1 MLGDVVSLVGTFRI
15 AKEGGWWNSRNRR
28 AAHMY
33 CVECVR
39 RGGKWV
45 RFNDMTQRVEYLH
58 LKVGVKNT
66 WRKKWTLEREESQS
80 FAPTEAKTVATVEAD
95 VPMEDQLNLTICL
108 ANTTHTIF
116 CKERPQEKKQTPT
129 DPSEHFTIRAPL
141 EASFKHKSSN
151 PKQLI
156 RNAQKHQNGNK
167 TPKFV
172 DVGIVVGIFLA
183 ASIFDMCYFAYKVFL

>member
-1 MLGDVVSLVGTFRI
+1 MSPT
-15 AKEGGWWNSRNRR
+15 KTNNENK
-28 AAHMY
+28 HPP
-33 CVECVR
+33 
-39 RGGKWV
+39 
-45 RFNDMTQRVEYLH
+45 QRKRPTAQSPKAQRPIVT
-58 LKVGVKNT
+58 NANN
-66 WRKKWTLEREESQS
+66 ER
-80 FAPTEAKTVATVEAD
+80 T
-95 VPMEDQLNLTICL
+95 
-108 ANTTHTIF
+108 
-116 CKERPQEKKQTPT
+116 PQEKKKKQTPT

-183 ASIFDMCYFAYKVFL
+183 AGIFDMYYFAYKVFL